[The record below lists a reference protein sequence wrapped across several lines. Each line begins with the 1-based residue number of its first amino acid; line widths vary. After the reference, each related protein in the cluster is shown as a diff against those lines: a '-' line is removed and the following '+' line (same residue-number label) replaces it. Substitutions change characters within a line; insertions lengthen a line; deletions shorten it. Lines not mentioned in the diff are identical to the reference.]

1 MSLVEDI
8 TIGNGETLPPGTPF
22 TKIWRIKNSGMS
34 LSASYNPVC
43 ECIMIHSHTHT
54 GSSRWPPGVFLSQ
67 KSGHTFNGPPIIE
80 LPCLNPQ
87 EELNVSVNL
96 ESPIPSGEYQSQWRL
111 CNSDGAVCGGVCVC
125 VCV

>member
-1 MSLVEDI
+1 MAPWSVSESK
-8 TIGNGETLPPGTPF
+8 E
-22 TKIWRIKNSGMS
+22 W
-34 LSASYNPVC
+34 
-43 ECIMIHSHTHT
+43 SHLQ
-54 GSSRWPPGVFLSQ
+54 R
-67 KSGHTFNGPPIIE
+67 PPIIE